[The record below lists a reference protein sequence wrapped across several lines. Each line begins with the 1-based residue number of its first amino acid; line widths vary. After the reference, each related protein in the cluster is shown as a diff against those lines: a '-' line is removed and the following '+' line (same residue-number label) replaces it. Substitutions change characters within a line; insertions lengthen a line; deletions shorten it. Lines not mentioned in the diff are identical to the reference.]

1 MRRPGRHDVTLLI
14 GLTIAALVIFQ
25 RPIRYFLEVA
35 HDLED
40 RYGLALVPGLV
51 ILTVVLFINFLSR
64 RNEQRLDAA
73 LVKLTHDERTK
84 RAEEMNQL
92 VRLGQALAVA
102 SSMDGL
108 RDVLRRHLPE
118 FAANVGGAWALIR
131 MGGKWDTVAGGLP
144 GTPHRASPVLEALAD
159 RVLQLGPEALSD
171 PEGAEWEG
179 HVCFPLIVGET
190 AVGVLGVRKSA
201 DEVGRGDWRRVMASV
216 AALLAVS
223 ARNVQLLNEIQEHGV
238 YDGLTG
244 CFNRTH
250 AMKVLDSELQ
260 RARRA
265 QTPFS
270 LIMFDLDYF
279 KSINDRYGHLCGDAV
294 LTAVGKRMR
303 ELLRNSDVKCRYGG
317 EEFLVLLPD
326 TPHEG
331 AAHVAESLRK
341 ELSQTSVLWN
351 GESVSTTA
359 SVGVAVASVGEL
371 DARALIG
378 RADAALYRAKNE
390 GRNRVCVEKGPADER
405 EAGGPVSNV
414 ETFPEPPASE
424 RRRITGRHTEN

>member
-1 MRRPGRHDVTLLI
+1 MQGPRRDDITLVI
-14 GLTIAALVIFQ
+14 GLTVAALVIFQ
-25 RPIRYFLEVA
+25 WPIRYLLEVA
-35 HDLED
+35 HDVED

-51 ILTVVLFINFLSR
+51 ILGIVLLINYLQR
-64 RNEQRLDAA
+64 RSDQRLEAGRAEVA
-73 LVKLTHDERTK
+73 LTERGQ
-84 RAEEMNQL
+84 RAEEMSRL
-92 VRLGQALAVA
+92 VKLGQALAMA
-102 SSMDGL
+102 KSMDGL

-118 FAANVGGAWALIR
+118 LSEPVGGAWALIR
-131 MGGKWDTVAGGLP
+131 MGGKWDAVAGGLP

-190 AVGVLGVRKSA
+190 AVGVLGVRKSV
-201 DEVGRGDWRRVMASV
+201 DETHRTEWRRAMASV
-216 AALLAVS
+216 AALLAIS
-223 ARNVQLLNEIQEHGV
+223 ARNVLLLDEIQEHGV

-250 AMKVLDSELQ
+250 GMKVLDSELQ

-279 KSINDRYGHLCGDAV
+279 KSVNDRYGHLCGDAV
-294 LTAVGKRMR
+294 LTAVGTRMR

-326 TPHEG
+326 TPYDG
-331 AAHVAESLRK
+331 ATHVAESLRK
-341 ELSQTSVLWN
+341 ELSQTTVVWN
-351 GESVSTTA
+351 GETVSITA

-378 RADAALYRAKNE
+378 RADTALYRAKNE
-390 GRNRVCVEKGPADER
+390 GRNRVCVEAEPSDET
-405 EAGGPVSNV
+405 AVTDVSNV
-414 ETFPEPPASE
+414 ESFPESAAAE
-424 RRRITGRHTEN
+424 RRRARGRQTEN